1 MGNKKIGIYPGTFD
15 PITNGHLD
23 IIKRALKLFDLVIV
37 AVGENPYKKTLFS
50 MEERLYLIREA
61 IKEIPENNRIEVES
75 FSGLLVDFAK
85 KKSACAIIRGLRA
98 VSDFEYEMQL
108 ALMNRK
114 LSNNIDTVFL
124 LTSLKWIFL
133 SSSIIKEVARFGG
146 KVDDLVPKIVAE
158 KLKEKFNKKGGDLSP
173 F

>member
-1 MGNKKIGIYPGTFD
+1 MENKKIGIYPGTFD

-37 AVGENPYKKTLFS
+37 AVGENPQKQALFS
-50 MEERLYLIREA
+50 LEERVYLIKEA
-61 IKEIPENNRIEVES
+61 IKELPENHRIEVEA
-75 FSGLLVDFAK
+75 FSGLLIEFAK

-98 VSDFEYEMQL
+98 VSDFEYEMQI

-114 LSNNIDTVFL
+114 LSNSIDTVFL

-133 SSSIIKEVARFGG
+133 SSSIVKEIAKLGG
-146 KVDDLVPKIVAE
+146 NVDDLVPKIVAE
-158 KLKEKFNKKGGDLSP
+158 KLKEKFR
-173 F
+173 

>member
-1 MGNKKIGIYPGTFD
+1 MAIKKAIYPGTFD

-23 IIKRALKLFDLVIV
+23 LIKRALNLFDYLIV
-37 AVGENPYKKTLFS
+37 AIGENPAKKPLFS
-50 MEERLYLIREA
+50 VEERIFMIKEA
-61 IKEIPENNRIEVES
+61 IKEIPENHRIEVDS

-114 LSNNIDTVFL
+114 LSNSIDTIFL
-124 LTSLKWIFL
+124 MPSLRWIFL
-133 SSSIIKEVARFGG
+133 SSSIVKEAAQFGG
-146 KVDDLVPKIVAE
+146 NIEDLVPSIVVK
-158 KLKEKFNKKGGDLSP
+158 KLKEKFNLTDK
-173 F
+173 